1 MSEELIKLR
10 LTIAYDGTDYA
21 GWQLQTSGTGVQELI
36 ERAWSEMIPGQHRLH
51 SSSRTDAG
59 VHAEGMV
66 AHIEFPKERFRLT
79 MRNVVLGLNAKL
91 PPDIRIVAA
100 ARAPKHFH
108 ARFDAS
114 GKQYRYQVWNHC
126 AMNPLLRRYAWQ
138 VPRSLSL
145 PVMREAAGK
154 LVGTHDFRSFAATH
168 SYEILD
174 TVRTLRRVDIRRSGP
189 LLTFLIEGDGFL
201 YKMCRGIV
209 GTLVQVGL
217 GRFTPLQVSEMLAA
231 KDRRMAGMSAP
242 ACGLVLYKVFYGR
255 KSARAGRPGAVDVGA
270 TNSQEADE

>member
-1 MSEELIKLR
+1 MSADVIKLR

-21 GWQLQTSGTGVQELI
+21 GWQVQPSGTGVQELI
-36 ERAWSEMIPGQHRLH
+36 ERAWSEIIPGQHRLH

-66 AHIEFPKERFRLT
+66 AHVEFPKDRFRLT
-79 MRNVVLGLNAKL
+79 MRNVVLALNAKL
-91 PPDIRIVAA
+91 PPDIRIVSA
-100 ARAPKHFH
+100 ARAPLKFH

-114 GKQYRYQVWNHC
+114 GKQYRYRVWNHC
-126 AMNPLLRRYAWQ
+126 AMNPMLRRYAWQ
-138 VPRSLSL
+138 VTRPLGL
-145 PVMREAAGK
+145 PAMREAARR

-168 SYEILD
+168 SYEIAD

-217 GRFTPLQVSEMLAA
+217 GRFTPLQMVEMLEA
-231 KDRRMAGMSAP
+231 KDRRVAGMSAP
-242 ACGLVLYKVFYGR
+242 ACGLVLHKVFYGR
-255 KSARAGRPGAVDVGA
+255 KSSEANKPDAVDGRVV
-270 TNSQEADE
+270 TSQEVEE